1 MSPRVIHKKAAYW
14 PIAAASA
21 GRTAAA
27 LLKYSSALFT
37 AEKRTLETATKDG
50 MFLGEDCHSYQRFE
64 LSPVVVMADGKEE
77 LGEIGE
83 EKGVVGVRRHSR
95 MVLELCSEVLDVF
108 VV

>member
-37 AEKRTLETATKDG
+37 AEKRTSEKAIKDR
-50 MFLGEDCHSYQRFE
+50 MFLGEDCNSYEIFE
-64 LSPVVVMADGKEE
+64 LLPVVVVADGEEE
-77 LGEIGE
+77 LGEVGE
-83 EKGVVGVRRHSR
+83 EKGVVGIRRHSR
-95 MVLELCSEVLDVF
+95 MVLELCSEVLGVF